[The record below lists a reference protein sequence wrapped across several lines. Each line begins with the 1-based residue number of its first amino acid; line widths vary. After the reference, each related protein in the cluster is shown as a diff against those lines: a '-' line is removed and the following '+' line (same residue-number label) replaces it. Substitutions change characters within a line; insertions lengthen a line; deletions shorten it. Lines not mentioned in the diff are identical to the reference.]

1 MIVCYDD
8 FNQFTKVQTEID
20 EDQHFLFNHIRKQF
34 AEERNIT
41 VEFVYVKELMEF
53 LPQLRRDNINTFV
66 FEFTFNDRSD
76 DSKLNDSIDFFSQ
89 IQVNVPSHSI
99 HPLFSFYCQYRGNS
113 PPTSGWLG
121 EMLAD

>member
-1 MIVCYDD
+1 MRELLKTGKEVTVIVCYDD
-8 FNQFTKVQTEID
+8 FNQFTKVRTEID

-66 FEFTFNDRSD
+66 FEFTFNDRSAEN
-76 DSKLNDSIDFFSQ
+76 KMNINFFSQ
-89 IQVNVPSHSI
+89 DQVLLIITV
-99 HPLFSFYCQYRGNS
+99 Q
-113 PPTSGWLG
+113 
-121 EMLAD
+121 